1 MNLVF
6 SLKASDQIFRR
17 PNGSTGLLHDKEKIT
32 RETGYNNKFQPF
44 IIFHPI
50 YLVLEYGTSHAPKI
64 RSDVVVPRAFT
75 LEYSLEFLFFFLM
88 MEQATRAI

>member
-1 MNLVF
+1 
-6 SLKASDQIFRR
+6 
-17 PNGSTGLLHDKEKIT
+17 
-32 RETGYNNKFQPF
+32 
-44 IIFHPI
+44 
-50 YLVLEYGTSHAPKI
+50 VLEYGTSHAPKI